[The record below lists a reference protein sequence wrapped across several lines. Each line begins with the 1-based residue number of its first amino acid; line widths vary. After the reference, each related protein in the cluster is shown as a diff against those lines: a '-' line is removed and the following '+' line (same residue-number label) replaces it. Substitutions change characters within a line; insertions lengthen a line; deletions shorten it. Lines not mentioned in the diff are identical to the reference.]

1 MATRGCSHVTNKK
14 GFRYHIDPKIM
25 ITIYNTRFAKRN
37 ARAAEL
43 HVINF
48 DKLCDKIMAPNIDLG
63 VLRVNLFPTL
73 IDWIS

>member
-1 MATRGCSHVTNKK
+1 MSTRGCSHLAKK
-14 GFRYHIDPKIM
+14 VFRYRIDSKLM
-25 ITIYNTRFAKRN
+25 ITIYNTKFANGN
-37 ARAAEL
+37 ATTADL